1 MLASV
6 VTTARPP
13 GRCPTSFFA
22 KSTIFCEMPP
32 ACMRLPAMMKNGT
45 ASSVNESTPF
55 SICCAT
61 MIMGT
66 FENATM

>member
-1 MLASV
+1 
-6 VTTARPP
+6 
-13 GRCPTSFFA
+13 
-22 KSTIFCEMPP
+22 
-32 ACMRLPAMMKNGT
+32 MMKNGT

-55 SICCAT
+55 RICCAT